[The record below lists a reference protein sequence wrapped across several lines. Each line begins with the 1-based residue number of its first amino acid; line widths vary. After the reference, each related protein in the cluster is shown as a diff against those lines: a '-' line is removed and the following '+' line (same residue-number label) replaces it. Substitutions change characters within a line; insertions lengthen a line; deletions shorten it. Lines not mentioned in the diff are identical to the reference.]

1 METINPLGVAP
12 SLTTHH
18 GAGRVTTLRDS
29 HHVLLSLLQW
39 ATRGVSDGILS
50 CDLYRA
56 PGLYWTMNSPRL
68 PAEKC
73 FTSGWVRHPAA
84 VLSARIISAHSDI
97 LRSSKR
103 NCFISDQHFMLW
115 EFLNTLVFIAG
126 ERERE
131 REREEFLFLLLCLH
145 RDCTASNIF
154 FVNQQGKRYIDII
167 SHFISDRVMVF

>member
-1 METINPLGVAP
+1 MIGSSSHIYRIMETINPLGVAP

-29 HHVLLSLLQW
+29 HHDLLSLIQW
-39 ATRGVSDGILS
+39 ASRGVSGCVWS
-50 CDLYRA
+50 CGFLQSSRSV
-56 PGLYWTMNSPRL
+56 LNSPRL

-97 LRSSKR
+97 FRSSKR

-115 EFLNTLVFIAG
+115 EFLNTLVFIA
-126 ERERE
+126 RERE
-131 REREEFLFLLLCLH
+131 RSFYSYYFVFTGTALHPISFL
-145 RDCTASNIF
+145 
-154 FVNQQGKRYIDII
+154 
-167 SHFISDRVMVF
+167 

>member
-29 HHVLLSLLQW
+29 HHDLLSLIQW
-39 ATRGVSDGILS
+39 ATRGESGCIWS
-50 CDLYRA
+50 CGFLQSSRSV
-56 PGLYWTMNSPRL
+56 LNSPRL

-131 REREEFLFLLLCLH
+131 IEREEFLFLLLCLH
-145 RDCTASNIF
+145 RDFTASNIF

-167 SHFISDRVMVF
+167 SHFISDRVMVL